1 MQVNSAIE
9 KPWLAL
15 TTVMLLSTTSI
26 TLASSEFTS
35 NIQHPVMTVWDAEAQ
50 NNLPAWVCIWLKML
64 FASFV
69 VGLLFS
75 WKHSSA
81 RWLVGSFVA
90 SMFAIGGIFPVLGVS
105 VTVGLIALVHI
116 LLRLPGLFVFVRAE
130 PLRDCPVYYRI
141 WSLSFY
147 NYYNSSV

>member
-1 MQVNSAIE
+1 
-9 KPWLAL
+9 
-15 TTVMLLSTTSI
+15 
-26 TLASSEFTS
+26 
-35 NIQHPVMTVWDAEAQ
+35 MTVWDAEAQ

-90 SMFAIGGIFPVLGVS
+90 SMFAIDGIFPVLGVS

-116 LLRLPGLFVFVRAE
+116 LLWLPGLFVFLE
-130 PLRDCPVYYRI
+130 
-141 WSLSFY
+141 LSPYAIAPYTIVFGHCRFTIITIAAS
-147 NYYNSSV
+147 NKLQIV